1 MRNLIVMFVTAVCFL
16 LKLKLT
22 WPKNKNFYD
31 WFFLRPFFSRSLFK
45 RKSDYSTDRAHCVLN
60 KDLHWSDRTSSNK
73 PTTDNKFFMQIFYFH
88 SQREMCTSGS
98 IHMHDQVRSN
108 FNQAVEIML
117 VLQGIDYFPKQH
129 NQNKF
134 EIWCLYGQCAD

>member
-1 MRNLIVMFVTAVCFL
+1 
-16 LKLKLT
+16 
-22 WPKNKNFYD
+22 
-31 WFFLRPFFSRSLFK
+31 
-45 RKSDYSTDRAHCVLN
+45 
-60 KDLHWSDRTSSNK
+60 
-73 PTTDNKFFMQIFYFH
+73 MQIFYFH

-134 EIWCLYGQCAD
+134 EI